1 MKNLLWELFEI
12 AVNFFQGFI
21 MIYFAYRF
29 LGDKRS
35 RTYIKSGLIYSIII
49 SIGITLFNR
58 ITFFE
63 HFLALVH
70 ILIIFIYSAKN
81 LKGSILSKM
90 FVSVFPLLI
99 ILVSTA
105 FTGNFISVIF
115 NTPLREILSYNS
127 FERCV
132 AIIVEQL
139 IIIYCVLLFL
149 KATKNNSNER
159 SELAVG
165 EWALISVVLLVG
177 IIMGAFLNFIS
188 LENISHDGRLLILFT
203 FVGIIFVNIA
213 VCYLVI
219 DLGKK
224 NEAIRENEILKV
236 QQEYNSQYITNSN
249 IEYDVIRKLRHDFKD
264 SCSVIRSMLLD
275 GNSEKA
281 VNHIEN
287 YLGELVEP
295 EIFVKT
301 NNDVVNAVINSKF
314 TVAKS
319 LGVNVRCLCVSDFR
333 GITDID
339 LCRLLSNMLENAVE
353 ACSESKRTDKQ
364 IYLKIT
370 YDEYKYCFILKNTI
384 DNSVIEHNPKL
395 NSRKKNTKEHGYG
408 TKIIHDIAE
417 KYNGQCDFYEDDD
430 FFCCSVILKK

>member
-1 MKNLLWELFEI
+1 MKNFLWELFEI
-12 AVNFFQGFI
+12 AVNFFQGCI

-29 LGDKRS
+29 LGDKRG
-35 RTYIKSGLIYSIII
+35 RTYLKSGLFYSIII
-49 SIGITLFNR
+49 SLLITIFNR

-70 ILIIFIYSAKN
+70 ILIIFIYSVKN
-81 LKGSILSKM
+81 LKGSVLSKI
-90 FVSVFPLLI
+90 FASVFPLLI

-105 FTGNFISVIF
+105 FTGNFVSVIF
-115 NTPLREILSYNS
+115 STSLKEILSFNS
-127 FERCV
+127 IERCI
-132 AIIVEQL
+132 AIIIEQL
-139 IIIYCVLLFL
+139 LIIYCVLLFL
-149 KATKNNSNER
+149 KAIKKSGNER

-165 EWALISVVLLVG
+165 EWVLISIVLLVG

-188 LENISHDGRLLILFT
+188 LENISYNGRLLILFT
-203 FVGIIFVNIA
+203 FIGIIFVNIA

-224 NEAIRENEILKV
+224 NEAVRENEILKI
-236 QQEYNSQYITNSN
+236 QQEYNNQYITNSN

-264 SCSVIRSMLLD
+264 NCSVIRSMLID
-275 GNSEKA
+275 GNAEKA

-301 NNDVVNAVINSKF
+301 NNNVVNAVINSKF

-319 LGVNVRCLCVSDFR
+319 LRVNVRCLCVSDFQ

-339 LCRLLSNMLENAVE
+339 LCRLLSNMIENAVE
-353 ACSESKRTDKQ
+353 ACSESKRSDKQ

-370 YDEYKYCFILKNTI
+370 SDEYKYCFILKNTI
-384 DNSVIEHNPKL
+384 DTSVIEHNPKL
-395 NSRKKNTKEHGYG
+395 NSKKKNVKEHGYG

-417 KYNGQCDFYEDDD
+417 KYSGQCDFYEDDD

>member
-1 MKNLLWELFEI
+1 MKNFIWELFEI
-12 AVNFFQGFI
+12 TVNFFQGFI
-21 MIYFAYRF
+21 MIFFAYSF
-29 LGDKRS
+29 LGDKRG
-35 RTYIKSGLIYSIII
+35 RTYAKSGLFYSVVLAVV
-49 SIGITLFNR
+49 ITLLNC

-63 HFLALVH
+63 HFWALIYIV
-70 ILIIFIYSAKN
+70 IIFIYAFRN
-81 LKGSILSKM
+81 LNGSILAKT
-90 FVSVFPLLI
+90 FASVFPLLI

-115 NTPLREILSYNS
+115 NTPLKGILSFNG
-127 FERCV
+127 FERCI

-139 IIIYCVLLFL
+139 VIIYCVLLFL
-149 KATKNNSNER
+149 KVIKKSGNER

-165 EWALISVVLLVG
+165 EWVLISVVLLVS

-188 LENISHDGRLLILFT
+188 LENISYNGRLLILFT

-224 NEAIRENEILKV
+224 NEVVRENEILKV

-264 SCSVIRSMLLD
+264 NCSVIRSMLID
-275 GNSEKA
+275 GNTKKA

-319 LGVNVRCLCVSDFR
+319 LGVNVRCLCVSDFH

-339 LCRLLSNMLENAVE
+339 LCRLLSNMIENAVE
-353 ACSESKRTDKQ
+353 ACSESKRSDKQ

-370 YDEYKYCFILKNTI
+370 FDEYKYCFILKNTI
-384 DNSVIEHNPKL
+384 DTSVIEHNPKL
-395 NSRKKNTKEHGYG
+395 NSRKKNLKEHGFG
-408 TKIIHDIAE
+408 TKIIHDIAD